1 MGNGEINDCILLL
14 SLQQCTIFSMKQQI
28 VSHAM
33 KRSGKIVKSRFHVSL
48 SHDGTILKKIFIVFP
63 VKSIEPMCV
72 FQAENQVRCIS
83 HLSLSRASR

>member
-33 KRSGKIVKSRFHVSL
+33 KRSGKIVKSRSHVSL
-48 SHDGTILKKIFIVFP
+48 SHDGTILKKY
-63 VKSIEPMCV
+63 
-72 FQAENQVRCIS
+72 
-83 HLSLSRASR
+83 L